1 MGYSPRGH
9 RESDTTERVPTS
21 LSTSVSYPVLVN
33 FLFISFFSLFG
44 RVVKCSLTILQE
56 LFTGKERD
64 LLPTW
69 HTLRFSFCCLLRQ
82 FWFHGMRQS
91 FFFSHHSRTNSQRHH
106 VFYCF
111 YDSVVTHTPSSSVTE
126 IKSVCPM
133 HSGDGQAEVLEF
145 GAERAFLKGHARR
158 QVSCAFKS

>member
-91 FFFSHHSRTNSQRHH
+91 FFFSHSRKNSQRHH